1 MAFIRNP
8 KDFYAGLLFVAF
20 GVAAMVLS
28 GSYPIGSAS
37 RMGPGYF
44 PRVLGT
50 LVIGLGAVLCLRGF
64 RPTAEARPSWRW
76 RPLTLVLASVGLFS
90 LTAPWLGLA
99 LAGMALVFVASMASR
114 EFRWKEALLS
124 SVILGLSAV
133 VVFVFGLGIPL
144 PVWPTFLV
152 AR

>member
-50 LVIGLGAVLCLRGF
+50 LVIGLGAVLSLRGI
-64 RPTAEARPSWRW
+64 RSTAEAQPSWRW

-144 PVWPTFLV
+144 PVWPTFLA